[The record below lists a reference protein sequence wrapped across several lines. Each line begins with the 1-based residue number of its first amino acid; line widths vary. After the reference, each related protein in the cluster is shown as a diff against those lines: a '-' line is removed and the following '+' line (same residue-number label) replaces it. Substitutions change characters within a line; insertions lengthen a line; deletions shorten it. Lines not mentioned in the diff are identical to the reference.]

1 MTTKTLI
8 CSPMRLVWSSLE
20 ERCLLRERPRQP
32 IKWLG
37 KKTNHIW
44 VFFLVTI
51 LKTPMC
57 HLALK
62 YSFTKLMR
70 HHFIRLKS
78 PIPSKL
84 SKQRSSERL
93 PMSAEDSGRRR
104 MGRSTWSLSLMT
116 RGRIKLPKSP
126 DFFKITKPTVID
138 NRIQLVIKLRN

>member
-1 MTTKTLI
+1 MTLSYHFSLTNLKFVAYTCSKRVLYIVGWLNFNLVIFKLILTL
-8 CSPMRLVWSSLE
+8 
-20 ERCLLRERPRQP
+20 
-32 IKWLG
+32 
-37 KKTNHIW
+37 NN
-44 VFFLVTI
+44 
-51 LKTPMC
+51 
-57 HLALK
+57 LK

-104 MGRSTWSLSLMT
+104 MGRNTWSLSLMT